1 MEFSFKCVNY
11 GLVHCYISI
20 SSAFYLKIKHED
32 HLKLNISLNIYESS
46 FFYIICTS
54 FILFVELT
62 VNERHCS
69 ISEAK
74 S

>member
-11 GLVHCYISI
+11 GLVHCCINI
-20 SSAFYLKIKHED
+20 SSAFYLRIKHGD
-32 HLKLNISLNIYESS
+32 HLKLNIPPNIHESS

-62 VNERHCS
+62 VNERHRS

-74 S
+74 